1 MSLARFPLR
10 TQLTAL
16 LLALLGLVLLATSL
30 AATVVMR
37 GYLVDRV
44 DAQLA
49 TAIREP
55 GGPQPPPPRRGRAE
69 AVPSG
74 VVLVRFDP
82 SGQRVRQ
89 EGLPAGDPSGPDLT
103 GWPAREAGAATVDA
117 EDGSR
122 RWRVL
127 SRQAAGGATVLVA
140 APLETVDDTVARLV
154 RINALLGLL
163 ALGVGGVLAWL
174 AVRRS
179 LRPLRGVEV
188 TAEGIAAGDLTRR
201 LPTGDPRTEV
211 GSLSASFNAMVD
223 RFESAY
229 SAQQQSEA
237 DARASEER
245 MRRFVAD
252 ASHELRTPLTS
263 IRGFAELFR
272 QGAVEPDQTG
282 RVLRRI
288 EDEAARMGLLVED
301 LLLLA
306 RLDQSRPLR
315 RSPVDVLA
323 VATDVVHDASTL
335 HPQHV
340 VRLGP
345 TTGQDLPVVLG
356 DDARLRQVL
365 GNLVTNAV
373 THTEAGTTV
382 EVSVGAEGGSVVVG
396 VADDGAG
403 MPPEV
408 RARVFERF
416 YRADESRTR
425 AGRSTSGSGS
435 GSGLGLA
442 IVAALVAAHA
452 GTVELDSEPGHGTTV
467 TVRLPAA
474 DREPQTG

>member
-16 LLALLGLVLLATSL
+16 LLALLGLVLVATSL
-30 AATVVMR
+30 AATVVLR

-55 GGPQPPPPRRGRAE
+55 GGAQPPGRRGRAE
-69 AVPSG
+69 PSPSS
-74 VVLVRFDP
+74 VVLMRFDP
-82 SGQRVRQ
+82 SGQLVRQ
-89 EGLPAGDPSGPDLT
+89 EGLGADDRTGPDLDGWDDRDT
-103 GWPAREAGAATVDA
+103 GPTTVDA
-117 EDGSR
+117 MDGSR
-122 RWRVL
+122 RWRVI
-127 SRQAAGGATVLVA
+127 SRQGPGGGSLVA
-140 APLETVDDTVARLV
+140 AVPLQDVDDTVARLI
-154 RINALLGLL
+154 RINALLGSL

-201 LPTGDPRTEV
+201 LPPGDPRTEV
-211 GSLSASFNAMVD
+211 GSLSASFNAMVE

-229 SAQQQSEA
+229 SAQQQSES

-323 VATDVVHDASTL
+323 VATDVVHDAATL

-340 VRLGP
+340 VRLGQ

-373 THTEAGTTV
+373 THTDAGTTV
-382 EVSVGAEGGSVVVG
+382 EVSVSTGAGWVVV
-396 VADDGAG
+396 VVTDDGEG

-408 RARVFERF
+408 RSRVFERF
-416 YRADESRTR
+416 YRADGSRTR
-425 AGRSTSGSGS
+425 AVRSTS

-452 GTVELDSEPGHGTTV
+452 GTVDLDSEPGQGTTV

-474 DREPQTG
+474 ERASQTR

>member
-179 LRPLRGVEV
+179 LRG
-188 TAEGIAAGDLTRR
+188 RR
-201 LPTGDPRTEV
+201 
-211 GSLSASFNAMVD
+211 
-223 RFESAY
+223 
-229 SAQQQSEA
+229 
-237 DARASEER
+237 
-245 MRRFVAD
+245 
-252 ASHELRTPLTS
+252 
-263 IRGFAELFR
+263 
-272 QGAVEPDQTG
+272 PDQPPADG
-282 RVLRRI
+282 GPAYGGGEPV
-288 EDEAARMGLLVED
+288 GLVQRD
-301 LLLLA
+301 G
-306 RLDQSRPLR
+306 RPLR
-315 RSPVDVLA
+315 ERLLGAAA
-323 VATDVVHDASTL
+323 V
-335 HPQHV
+335 
-340 VRLGP
+340 RGRR
-345 TTGQDLPVVLG
+345 TG
-356 DDARLRQVL
+356 
-365 GNLVTNAV
+365 
-373 THTEAGTTV
+373 
-382 EVSVGAEGGSVVVG
+382 VG
-396 VADDGAG
+396 GAH
-403 MPPEV
+403 
-408 RARVFERF
+408 
-416 YRADESRTR
+416 
-425 AGRSTSGSGS
+425 
-435 GSGLGLA
+435 
-442 IVAALVAAHA
+442 AAL
-452 GTVELDSEPGHGTTV
+452 
-467 TVRLPAA
+467 RRR
-474 DREPQTG
+474 REP